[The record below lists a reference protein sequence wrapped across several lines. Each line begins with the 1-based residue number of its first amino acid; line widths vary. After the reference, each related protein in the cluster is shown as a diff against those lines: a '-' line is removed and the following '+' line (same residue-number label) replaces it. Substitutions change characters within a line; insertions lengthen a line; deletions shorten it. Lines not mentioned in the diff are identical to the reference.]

1 MSTKRKRVN
10 LSAGQKREICE
21 MKERD
26 PCIQNVELAQK
37 YNVGKSTITDILKE
51 SERWLTITE
60 SQENVKKFCGPKWP
74 QLEDTLGL
82 WVDNALNTK
91 QDIDGNILKMKAS
104 YFAEQF
110 SIEDFHHSEGWLGGF
125 KKWHGLRQFKKQ
137 GEAESAPSAKSI
149 ERDRLALQ
157 QFLTT
162 YNPEDIWNGDETGLF
177 WKMEPS
183 RVLARNSL
191 SGHKKEKSRVTIFC
205 ATNATDET
213 QEKLDSIDVK
223 FLPPNT
229 TTKLQPCDAG
239 IIHSFKCHYKRLFLQ
254 NWINAYDDMQDG
266 IVEELADYT
275 IYDALQNA
283 AEAWSM
289 VTSQTISNCW
299 KKTGIL
305 PQSDEFEELSDD
317 NDSVLSD
324 SFDIEINELEV
335 LISQFP
341 KSDLNAYE
349 YLHIEDEIPEGGL
362 TDHEIVDTIR
372 NANREEENV
381 VDEIELTHIMEKI
394 SPTEVE
400 KAIDKTI

>member
-1 MSTKRKRVN
+1 MQNSRK
-10 LSAGQKREICE
+10 
-21 MKERD
+21 
-26 PCIQNVELAQK
+26 K
-37 YNVGKSTITDILKE
+37 YNVGKSTITDILRE

-60 SQENVKKFCGPKWP
+60 SQENIKKFCGPKWP
-74 QLEDTLGL
+74 QLEDALGL

-91 QDIDGNILKMKAS
+91 QDIDGNVLKVKAS

-125 KKWHGLRQFKKQ
+125 KKRHGLRQFKKQ
-137 GEAESAPSAKSI
+137 GESESAPSAESI
-149 ERDRLALQ
+149 KRDRLALQ
-157 QFLTT
+157 QFLAP

-205 ATNATDET
+205 ATNATGSEKMTLTFIHKYKTPRVMKNINYKNLPVYYFWNKKAWMQVSIFNEVLLKLNEIMRRKRRKIIFLIDNAPVHLILDET

-239 IIHSFKCHYKRLFLQ
+239 IIHSFKCHYKRLFIQ
-254 NWINAYDDMQDG
+254 NRIDAYDDVQDG

-289 VTSQTISNCW
+289 VSPQTISNCW

-305 PQSDEFEELSDD
+305 LPSINEAGEIPDDDSVFSDD
-317 NDSVLSD
+317 RYIKLYNII
-324 SFDIEINELEV
+324 F
-335 LISQFP
+335 
-341 KSDLNAYE
+341 
-349 YLHIEDEIPEGGL
+349 
-362 TDHEIVDTIR
+362 
-372 NANREEENV
+372 
-381 VDEIELTHIMEKI
+381 
-394 SPTEVE
+394 
-400 KAIDKTI
+400 

>member
-10 LSAGQKREICE
+10 LSAGQKHEICE

-26 PCIQNVELAQK
+26 LRIQNVELAQK

-60 SQENVKKFCGPKWP
+60 SQGKVKKFRGPKWP
-74 QLEDTLGL
+74 QLEDALGL

-91 QDIDGNILKMKAS
+91 QDIDGNILKIKAS

-110 SIEDFHHSEGWLGGF
+110 SIEDFHHSE
-125 KKWHGLRQFKKQ
+125 
-137 GEAESAPSAKSI
+137 
-149 ERDRLALQ
+149 
-157 QFLTT
+157 
-162 YNPEDIWNGDETGLF
+162 
-177 WKMEPS
+177 
-183 RVLARNSL
+183 
-191 SGHKKEKSRVTIFC
+191 
-205 ATNATDET
+205 DET

-239 IIHSFKCHYKRLFLQ
+239 IIHSFKCHYNRLFLQ
-254 NWINAYDDMQDG
+254 NQINAYDDVQDG

-305 PQSDEFEELSDD
+305 PQSDEFEEFSDD

-341 KSDLNAYE
+341 KSDFNAYE
-349 YLHIEDEIPEGGL
+349 YLHIEDEILEGGL

-400 KAIDKTI
+400 KAIDKTIRFLYEQGPEFGEVNEELKILRRLHKKVKVLIVKNLKQIDLHYFRYDNVI

>member
-10 LSAGQKREICE
+10 LSAGQKRKICE

-26 PCIQNVELAQK
+26 PHIQNVELVQK

-60 SQENVKKFCGPKWP
+60 SQENVKKFREPKWP
-74 QLEDTLGL
+74 QLEDALGL

-110 SIEDFHHSEGWLGGF
+110 SIEDFHHSEVDN
-125 KKWHGLRQFKKQ
+125 
-137 GEAESAPSAKSI
+137 AP
-149 ERDRLALQ
+149 
-157 QFLTT
+157 
-162 YNPEDIWNGDETGLF
+162 
-177 WKMEPS
+177 
-183 RVLARNSL
+183 
-191 SGHKKEKSRVTIFC
+191 
-205 ATNATDET
+205 
-213 QEKLDSIDVK
+213 
-223 FLPPNT
+223 
-229 TTKLQPCDAG
+229 
-239 IIHSFKCHYKRLFLQ
+239 
-254 NWINAYDDMQDG
+254 DG

-305 PQSDEFEELSDD
+305 PQSDEFEEFSDD

-335 LISQFP
+335 LISQFS

-394 SPTEVE
+394 NLTEVE
-400 KAIDKTI
+400 KAIDKTIRFLYKQGPEFEEVNEELKILRRLHKKVKVLIVKNLKQVDLHYFRYDNVI

>member
-1 MSTKRKRVN
+1 
-10 LSAGQKREICE
+10 
-21 MKERD
+21 
-26 PCIQNVELAQK
+26 
-37 YNVGKSTITDILKE
+37 
-51 SERWLTITE
+51 
-60 SQENVKKFCGPKWP
+60 
-74 QLEDTLGL
+74 
-82 WVDNALNTK
+82 
-91 QDIDGNILKMKAS
+91 
-104 YFAEQF
+104 
-110 SIEDFHHSEGWLGGF
+110 
-125 KKWHGLRQFKKQ
+125 
-137 GEAESAPSAKSI
+137 
-149 ERDRLALQ
+149 
-157 QFLTT
+157 
-162 YNPEDIWNGDETGLF
+162 
-177 WKMEPS
+177 MEPS
-183 RVLARNSL
+183 RVL
-191 SGHKKEKSRVTIFC
+191 
-205 ATNATDET
+205 
-213 QEKLDSIDVK
+213 
-223 FLPPNT
+223 
-229 TTKLQPCDAG
+229 
-239 IIHSFKCHYKRLFLQ
+239 
-254 NWINAYDDMQDG
+254 INAYDDVQDG

-341 KSDLNAYE
+341 KSDLNTYE

-381 VDEIELTHIMEKI
+381 VDEIELTHIIEKI

-400 KAIDKTI
+400 KTIDKTIRFLYEQGPEFGKVNKELKILRRLHKKVKVLIVKNLKQVDLHYFRYDNVI

>member
-10 LSAGQKREICE
+10 LSAGQKCEICE

-26 PCIQNVELAQK
+26 PRIQNVELAQK

-60 SQENVKKFCGPKWP
+60 SQENVKKFHGPKWP
-74 QLEDTLGL
+74 QLEDALGL

-110 SIEDFHHSEGWLGGF
+110 SIEDFHHSE
-125 KKWHGLRQFKKQ
+125 
-137 GEAESAPSAKSI
+137 
-149 ERDRLALQ
+149 
-157 QFLTT
+157 
-162 YNPEDIWNGDETGLF
+162 DE
-177 WKMEPS
+177 
-183 RVLARNSL
+183 
-191 SGHKKEKSRVTIFC
+191 I
-205 ATNATDET
+205 
-213 QEKLDSIDVK
+213 QEKLDSID
-223 FLPPNT
+223 
-229 TTKLQPCDAG
+229 
-239 IIHSFKCHYKRLFLQ
+239 
-254 NWINAYDDMQDG
+254 DG

-275 IYDALQNA
+275 IYNALQNA

-299 KKTGIL
+299 KKT
-305 PQSDEFEELSDD
+305 
-317 NDSVLSD
+317 VL
-324 SFDIEINELEV
+324 IEINELEV

-362 TDHEIVDTIR
+362 TDHEIVDTIQ

-381 VDEIELTHIMEKI
+381 VDEIELTHIIEKI

-400 KAIDKTI
+400 KAIDKTIRFLYEQGPEFGEVNEELKILRRLHKKVKVLIVKNLKQVDLHYFRYDNVI